1 MYNFIRLLGEMG
13 MKRNNFI
20 TIIASIMLFGAL
32 IVSIFLDDASSSK
45 LYDFVTLATA
55 VIGAIALF
63 IQFKKDK
70 QINEASFLMDFSA
83 SFYDRY
89 DCAELVRLLDDYDT
103 KDANFSYEENTG
115 VIVRYMQW
123 VESIGA
129 IIDSG
134 AVSIKSIDQTLGYR
148 FFIIVNNKIIQ
159 ENELIPYRFYY
170 LGTFELY
177 EKWYN
182 YKKKHGLPV
191 PMEENS
197 LHLLECFQEVRDAER
212 VTEGKLKRK

>member
-1 MYNFIRLLGEMG
+1 
-13 MKRNNFI
+13 MKKNSLI
-20 TIIASIMLFGAL
+20 TIISCFMLAAAL
-32 IVSIFLDDASSSK
+32 VLGVFLDDTWSSK
-45 LYDFVTLATA
+45 VYDWITIATA

-70 QINEASFLMDFSA
+70 IINESSFLMDFSA
-83 SFYDRY
+83 SFYDSY
-89 DCAELVRLLDDYDT
+89 DCADLVKLLDDYDT
-103 KDANFSYEENTG
+103 EHKQFSYEENTA

-123 VESIGA
+123 VESIGN

-134 AVSIKSIDQTLGYR
+134 AISLKAIDQVLGYR

-170 LGTFELY
+170 MGTFELY
-177 EKWYN
+177 ERWYK
-182 YKKKHGLPV
+182 YKKDHGLPV

-197 LHLLECFQEVRDAER
+197 LHLLDCFEEVREAER
-212 VTEGKLKRK
+212 NTERTFKRRIKIKKTRK

>member
-1 MYNFIRLLGEMG
+1 

-32 IVSIFLDDASSSK
+32 IVGVFLDDSSSSK

-55 VIGAIALF
+55 IIGAVALF

-177 EKWYN
+177 EKWYK

>member
-1 MYNFIRLLGEMG
+1 MRKNSI
-13 MKRNNFI
+13 I
-20 TIIASIMLFGAL
+20 TIIASVMLFGAL
-32 IVSIFLDDASSSK
+32 ILGIFVDDATSSK
-45 LYDFVTLATA
+45 LYDFITIVTA
-55 VIGAIALF
+55 VIGAVALF
-63 IQFKKDK
+63 VQFKKDK
-70 QINEASFLMDFSA
+70 EINESSFLMDFSA

-89 DCAELVRLLDDYDT
+89 DCSELVRLLDDYDT
-103 KDANFSYEENTG
+103 KDKTFSYEEHTA

-134 AVSIKSIDQTLGYR
+134 VVSLKAIDQVLGYR

-159 ENELIPYRFYY
+159 ENEIIPYRYYY

-197 LHLLECFQEVRDAER
+197 LHLVECFQEVREAEKI
-212 VTEGKLKRK
+212 TERTFKRRERKK